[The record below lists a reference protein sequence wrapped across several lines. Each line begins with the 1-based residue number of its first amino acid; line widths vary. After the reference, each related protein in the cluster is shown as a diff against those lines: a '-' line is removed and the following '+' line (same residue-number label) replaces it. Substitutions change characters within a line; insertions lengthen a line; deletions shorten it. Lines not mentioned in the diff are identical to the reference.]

1 MTSVAWQS
9 RGALDPSPAGGRT
22 PEAAG
27 VSGGRV
33 RVLHLLSTLLPGG
46 SEISVLRLLAALD
59 RRRYEF
65 RVAFLRDEP
74 ALGPDF
80 EAIDAKVV
88 PMGPCAGFDP
98 LCLLRLRRYV
108 ARERIDLVHTH
119 MDVADF
125 HGALAARLGGARA
138 VVSTKHAPD
147 EFRTRRTWK
156 RTPFLLLERLAYAM
170 DDAVIVVSEGLATF
184 LEEAEHLPRRKMVII
199 GHGIGGPGTLAPRAE
214 ARLALGLS
222 SFDPLLGAVGRLSPE
237 KGHLHLLRALPAIAA
252 AFPGAG
258 CVLAGDGRARRELED
273 EAVRLGVG
281 GRVVFLGQR
290 RDVTRVLSALDLFV
304 QPSVYEGYG
313 LSLLEAMAVGLPAV
327 ASRVG
332 GIPEVVDDGR
342 TGVLVPPGDP
352 GALAAAA
359 IGLLRDPGRSRRL
372 GEAAALRAQERHS
385 IASEAARVDALYTRV
400 LGGSR

>member
-1 MTSVAWQS
+1 MRSVARQS
-9 RGALDPSPAGGRT
+9 RGALDSSPAGGRT

-46 SEISVLRLLAALD
+46 SEISVLRLLAVLD
-59 RRRYEF
+59 RRRYDF

-74 ALGPDF
+74 ILRPDF
-80 EAIDAKVV
+80 EAIDAAVV

-98 LCLLRLRRYV
+98 PCCLRLRRYV
-108 ARERIDLVHTH
+108 ARERIQLVHTH

-147 EFRTRRTWK
+147 EFRRRRTWK
-156 RTPFLLLERLAYAM
+156 RPPFLLLERLAYEM
-170 DDAVIVVSEGLATF
+170 DDAVIVVSEGLASF
-184 LEEAEHLPRRKMVII
+184 LEESEHLPRRKMVII
-199 GHGIGGPGTLAPRAE
+199 GHGVGGPGVPVPRSE
-214 ARLALGLS
+214 ARRDLGLS

-258 CVLAGDGRARRELED
+258 CVLAGDGRARLDLEE
-273 EAVRLGVG
+273 EARRLGVG

-290 RDVTRVLSALDLFV
+290 RDVSRVLAALDLFV
-304 QPSVYEGYG
+304 QPSVYEGFG
-313 LSLLEAMAVGLPAV
+313 LSLLEAMAAGLPVV

-332 GIPEVVDDGR
+332 GIPEMVDDGES
-342 TGVLVPPGDP
+342 GVLVPPGDAE
-352 GALAAAA
+352 ALAAAA
-359 IGLLRDPGRSRRL
+359 IGLLRDPGRRRRL
-372 GEAAALRAQERHS
+372 GETAAFRARQRHS
-385 IASEAARVDALYTRV
+385 IALEAARVDALYARV
-400 LGGSR
+400 LGGDR